1 MSNLYRIS
9 VILAVVMF
17 LVMAPMALAQTGD
30 TGTDQTNPTD
40 AAGDE
45 ANADQDDADATTD
58 TTQMTQTGAATDTA
72 VIGEEDTDVDVDVNA
87 QGADVTVE
95 NETDAG
101 KLGEDPQAQT
111 EQTGQQNQA
120 GQDVLLPETGSVAS
134 SWPVLLLL
142 VAGAVFVATGLLSL
156 SFARR
161 SR

>member
-1 MSNLYRIS
+1 M
-9 VILAVVMF
+9 VLAVVMF
-17 LVMAPMALAQTGD
+17 LVMAPMAFAQTGD
-30 TGTDQTNPTD
+30 TDPDQTDVTEDVENT
-40 AAGDE
+40 E
-45 ANADQDDADATTD
+45 EDADATTD

-111 EQTGQQNQA
+111 EQTGQQDQA
-120 GQDVLLPETGSVAS
+120 GQDVLLPETGGEFS

-142 VAGAVFVATGLLSL
+142 VAGAIFVATGLLSL

>member
-1 MSNLYRIS
+1 M
-9 VILAVVMF
+9 ILAVVIF
-17 LVMAPMALAQTGD
+17 LVMAPLAFAQTGD
-30 TGTDQTNPTD
+30 TETEQTDVTEDVENT
-40 AAGDE
+40 E
-45 ANADQDDADATTD
+45 EDADATTD

-72 VIGEEDTDVDVDVNA
+72 VIGEEDTDVDVDVDA
-87 QGADVTVE
+87 QGVDVTVE
-95 NETDAG
+95 EETDAG

-111 EQTGQQNQA
+111 
-120 GQDVLLPETGSVAS
+120 GQDVLLPETGGESS